1 MATAPKSTTINRTG
15 DQPVL
20 RPGRPADPPGTEP
33 VVPDTPP
40 GPPAETTEKAA
51 TEVAP
56 PAKEVAEKAA
66 PAEGE
71 EEPSADDMARATAQ
85 TRQRQRRRLI
95 RQCERLLLLDFN
107 MLAMPGWPDSF
118 LLAKARR
125 RRDLWIFSV
134 TVAALVF
141 FSGMTGFVPAWIAGT
156 GFGAAVL
163 IFLAGLPPVR
173 RLYAKHPSYLDLIFK
188 RQRLLRQ
195 ARRHAEELESDMGL
209 AWLCVQ
215 MSDHNH
221 ALRSPRFASLV
232 QLSEQRVLPQALK
245 QRAHMQLYLVFMLE
259 AEKAYERLQQ
269 AYFSGHQEAI
279 DRGWATVAEEAKV
292 AKPAEPMPPPDQD
305 APS

>member
-1 MATAPKSTTINRTG
+1 M
-15 DQPVL
+15 
-20 RPGRPADPPGTEP
+20 
-33 VVPDTPP
+33 PDS
-40 GPPAETTEKAA
+40 PPA
-51 TEVAP
+51 
-56 PAKEVAEKAA
+56 PAAEKPVQKQTDAHLPAIEASAKPA
-66 PAEGE
+66 PAEAE
-71 EEPSADDMARATAQ
+71 NEQSEDEMARATAQ

-173 RLYAKHPSYLDLIFK
+173 RLYARQPSYLDLVFN

-195 ARRHAEELESDMGL
+195 ARRHAEELESDTGL

-215 MSDHNH
+215 MADHNH

-245 QRAHMQLYLVFMLE
+245 QRGHMQLYLVFMLE

-279 DRGWATVAEEAKV
+279 DRGWATVAAEAKV
-292 AKPAEPMPPPDQD
+292 AKADQPAPGPEEG